1 MGEIFSKQTFL
12 NENLTINTKISH
24 YSQCVAACFH
34 KFQYKIGIQRS
45 YALMNSHIY
54 IQTIQ

>member
-12 NENLTINTKISH
+12 YENLTINTKISY
-24 YSQCVAACFH
+24 YSQCVAAWFR
-34 KFQYKIGIQRS
+34 KFQYKIATQRF
-45 YALMNSHIY
+45 YALMNGHIY